1 MVGGLAGTW
10 LAKAR
15 SRATV
20 DGKNCLVLNLRIGH
34 MPDILKTFKRF

>member
-10 LAKAR
+10 LAG
-15 SRATV
+15 
-20 DGKNCLVLNLRIGH
+20 DGKNCRVLNLRIGH